1 MHGGKRHSPLSGMPV
16 CHSVEW
22 KMDSLGLLKY
32 DTVVAFMFSRPD
44 RFNPVAVS
52 GEDGS
57 HCRIAGHYQML
68 HKIKFGL
75 NILDGVVLFMNEPEK
90 MPNAVAFKQ
99 VNEVAARSPKL

>member
-1 MHGGKRHSPLSGMPV
+1 MPI
-16 CHSVEW
+16 CHSLKW

-32 DTVVAFMFSRPD
+32 DTVVAFMLSRPD

-52 GEDGS
+52 GKDGS
-57 HCRIAGHYQML
+57 YSRIAARYQVL

-75 NILDGVVLFMNEPEK
+75 NVLNRIVFFVNEPEK
-90 MPNAVAFKQ
+90 MPNAVSFKQ